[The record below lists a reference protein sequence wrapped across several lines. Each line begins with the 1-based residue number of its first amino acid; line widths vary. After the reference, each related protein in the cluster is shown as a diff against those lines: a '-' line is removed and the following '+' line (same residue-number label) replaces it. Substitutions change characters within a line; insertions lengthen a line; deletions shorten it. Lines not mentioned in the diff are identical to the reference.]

1 MNELI
6 DKGLL
11 TLIEGLRGKISELFG
26 MFIYDAQALAAI
38 FMLLY
43 FGIESYK
50 MMSGD
55 KKLEIMALLRPF
67 ALGFVLIFW
76 FEFVAVISY
85 PTNYLTAK
93 SKNIFQK
100 QLEHVENLSR
110 ERYAKIDS
118 VAKMLDE
125 RALEVMRAEKET
137 EKGFWD
143 KFSIDLGAIKDK
155 IASLF
160 LYVVGWIKQL
170 FFRIIEFI
178 VVTIWQVCIYIVFF
192 LQLIFSAIL
201 VIFGP
206 LSFAIS
212 ILPAFRDTYVQWI
225 SRYISVS
232 LYSCIAYICLSL
244 ALKIMIY
251 GQEQELQILNQVL
264 KDESAF
270 ILYTALSSG
279 GINLFVIT
287 CLLGAITMI
296 TVPSVSTWVI
306 ATSGVGQAISGF
318 SRGTKESMKT
328 ISKII

>member
-26 MFIYDAQALAAI
+26 MFIYDAQALAAV

-76 FEFVAVISY
+76 IEFVAVISY
-85 PTNYLTAK
+85 PPNYLTAK
-93 SKNIFQK
+93 SKNMFEK
-100 QLEHVENLSR
+100 QLDIVENLSR

-118 VAKMLDE
+118 VAKKLND
-125 RALEVMRAEKET
+125 RAMEVWRAEKET
-137 EKGFWD
+137 EKSFWD
-143 KFSIDLGAIKDK
+143 KFKIDLEAIKDK

-160 LYVVGWIKQL
+160 LYVVAWIKQI
-170 FFRIIEFI
+170 FFSIIEFI
-178 VVTIWQVCIYIVFF
+178 VVTIWQVCVYIVLF

-201 VIFGP
+201 IIFGP
-206 LSFAIS
+206 ISFALS
-212 ILPAFRDTYVQWI
+212 IIPAFKDAYIQWL

-232 LYSCIAYICLSL
+232 LYGCIAYICLSVI
-244 ALKIMIY
+244 LKIMIY
-251 GQEQELQILNQVL
+251 GQEQELQVL
-264 KDESAF
+264 TKAMTDEEIF
-270 ILYTALSSG
+270 IGYTALSSG
-279 GINLFVIT
+279 GINLFIIT
-287 CLLGAITMI
+287 CLLGAITMLTI
-296 TVPSVSTWVI
+296 PTISTWII
-306 ATSGVGQAISGF
+306 ATSGVGQAISGMT
-318 SRGTKESMKT
+318 RGVTGSVSSVARV
-328 ISKII
+328 I